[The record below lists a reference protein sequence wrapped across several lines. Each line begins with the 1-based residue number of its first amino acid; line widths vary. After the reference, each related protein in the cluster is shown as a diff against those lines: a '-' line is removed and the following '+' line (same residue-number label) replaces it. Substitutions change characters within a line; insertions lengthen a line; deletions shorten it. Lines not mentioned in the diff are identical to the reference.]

1 MASRFRFVYSVLLLT
16 AILILAVHLRNS
28 NNRTFYEL
36 CTLGAHRDSICQ
48 ELWQRQIELENL
60 ISPTA
65 VSRLVDV
72 GSQ

>member
-1 MASRFRFVYSVLLLT
+1 MASRFRFVFAVFFLT

-36 CTLGAHRDSICQ
+36 CTLRAHRDSVRQ

-65 VSRLVDV
+65 VSRTIDIDP
-72 GSQ
+72 